1 MSAPSQSNQRRTV
14 RFSESSELYL
24 YPQDSSCTNEKLYYT
39 TLDKKYATEAALM
52 DAIRIRRQLKL
63 NEMHVVPREQV
74 LGIEHLLFEDPRHII
89 ERRKT
94 HCKVVLLEQQLQNTY
109 GVKDERRLAH
119 VSAILTRKSTSLAI
133 TRATAKAA

>member
-1 MSAPSQSNQRRTV
+1 MP
-14 RFSESSELYL
+14 
-24 YPQDSSCTNEKLYYT
+24 PKLH
-39 TLDKKYATEAALM
+39 L
-52 DAIRIRRQLKL
+52 RQLKL
-63 NEMHVVPREQV
+63 NEVQVVPREQV
-74 LGIEHLLFEDPRHII
+74 LGIEDLLFEDPRHII

-133 TRATAKAA
+133 TRAAAKAA

>member
-1 MSAPSQSNQRRTV
+1 MPAPFQNQRTV
-14 RFSESSELYL
+14 HFSESSELYL

-74 LGIEHLLFEDPRHII
+74 LGIEHLVYEDPKHII

-119 VSAILTRKSTSLAI
+119 ASAILTRKSTSLAI
-133 TRATAKAA
+133 TRAATKAA

>member
-1 MSAPSQSNQRRTV
+1 MPAPFQNQRTV
-14 RFSESSELYL
+14 HFSESSELFL

-63 NEMHVVPREQV
+63 NEMHVVPREQIS
-74 LGIEHLLFEDPRHII
+74 GIEHLVVENPKHII

-119 VSAILTRKSTSLAI
+119 ASAILTRKSTSLAI
-133 TRATAKAA
+133 TRAATKAA